1 MNSCGNCI
9 GPRKLAK
16 ISPGLVRKTKTKVV
30 LKF

>member
-16 ISPGLVRKTKTKVV
+16 IFLGLVRKIKTK
-30 LKF
+30 LGLNF